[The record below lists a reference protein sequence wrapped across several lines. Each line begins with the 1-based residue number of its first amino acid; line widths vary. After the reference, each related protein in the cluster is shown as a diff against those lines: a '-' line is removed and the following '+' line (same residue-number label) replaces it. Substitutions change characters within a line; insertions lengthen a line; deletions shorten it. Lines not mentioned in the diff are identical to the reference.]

1 MVMDL
6 IYLLDNLTSQHAK
19 DIKLTTIVNHEKS
32 NVILLFKSHHLIN
45 KSNDVTSV
53 YFTDQKYVLTYLS
66 HC

>member
-32 NVILLFKSHHLIN
+32 NVILLFKSHYLIN